1 MLSDNVMDTRRKIQF
16 YINPKSSLGEAYAD
30 SHTDETPQ
38 GERGRLWKAAM
49 LSGFALERI
58 DPRLPF
64 LLSELLSENTTAEE
78 VLQVIRAVSP
88 RSVTAQT
95 PSQTEIVPEPA
106 EASPNATVDE
116 TRSNA
121 RGMFGGG

>member
-78 VLQVIRAVSP
+78 VIQVIRAVCP
-88 RSVTAQT
+88 KKMTAQ
-95 PSQTEIVPEPA
+95 SAA
-106 EASPNATVDE
+106 EAENEIEPVDAAINDTVDE

-121 RGMFGGG
+121 KGMFGVS

>member
-1 MLSDNVMDTRRKIQF
+1 MDTRRKIQF

-30 SHTDETPQ
+30 SHTDEPPQ

-49 LSGFALERI
+49 LSGIALERI

-78 VLQVIRAVSP
+78 VLQVIQAVSP
-88 RSVTAQT
+88 KSMTT
-95 PSQTEIVPEPA
+95 HPNA
-106 EASPNATVDE
+106 EAEREGEPLEPTKNDTLDE

-121 RGMFGGG
+121 KGMFGSS

>member
-1 MLSDNVMDTRRKIQF
+1 MDTRRKIQF

-88 RSVTAQT
+88 KSATAQ
-95 PSQTEIVPEPA
+95 PQAESVPEPA

>member
-1 MLSDNVMDTRRKIQF
+1 LLSDKDMDTRRKIQF

-88 RSVTAQT
+88 KHATAQ
-95 PSQTEIVPEPA
+95 PDEAEKDIEPVGA
-106 EASPNATVDE
+106 ARNDTVDE

-121 RGMFGGG
+121 KGMFGGG

>member
-1 MLSDNVMDTRRKIQF
+1 MLSDKDMDTRRKIQF

-88 RSVTAQT
+88 KHVTAQLG
-95 PSQTEIVPEPA
+95 EAEKDIEPVGA
-106 EASPNATVDE
+106 ARNDSVDE

-121 RGMFGGG
+121 KGMFGGS

>member
-30 SHTDETPQ
+30 SHTDQTPQ

-78 VLQVIRAVSP
+78 VIQVIRAVCPKSI
-88 RSVTAQT
+88 TAQ
-95 PSQTEIVPEPA
+95 SAA
-106 EASPNATVDE
+106 EAENEIEPVDAAKNDTVDE

-121 RGMFGGG
+121 KGMFGGS

>member
-1 MLSDNVMDTRRKIQF
+1 MLSDNDMDTRRKIQF

-88 RSVTAQT
+88 KHVAVQ
-95 PSQTEIVPEPA
+95 PGETEKDIEPVGA
-106 EASPNATVDE
+106 ARNGAVDE

-121 RGMFGGG
+121 KGMFGGN